1 MAPAESLS
9 PRLKFLNWSGI
20 FFAVLQ
26 SVCSALVALSG
37 LRLLIGIG
45 AFAAASGAMHIA
57 DRMHVPAIRI
67 PMMLLALLGSLSN
80 LVRTVACQEP
90 PPSLRVSLAP
100 EPHHQAEKTLGIY
113 PARDLFT
120 DIAASRRGIRRSLQ
134 DDSITSLDSRS
145 CRNSRGLSAGSATAA
160 VHLLF
165 QTNMQSFAESH
176 RQFKRA
182 VIRGQHQNVARGI
195 QNCRANLTVLPD
207 VARFHRAI
215 RRKRSWSMYSE
226 MCAHHVLAVQLHGIL
241 PQNPFRA
248 GAVVFR

>member
-80 LVRTVACQEP
+80 LFALWRVK
-90 PPSLRVSLAP
+90 SLR
-100 EPHHQAEKTLGIY
+100 
-113 PARDLFT
+113 
-120 DIAASRRGIRRSLQ
+120 RRSASAWRQ
-134 DDSITSLDSRS
+134 SPITKQKKRSEFIQLAISL
-145 CRNSRGLSAGSATAA
+145 LT
-160 VHLLF
+160 LLLLA
-165 QTNMQSFAESH
+165 AESAAH
-176 RQFKRA
+176 YK
-182 VIRGQHQNVARGI
+182 
-195 QNCRANLTVLPD
+195 T
-207 VARFHRAI
+207 FH
-215 RRKRSWSMYSE
+215 
-226 MCAHHVLAVQLHGIL
+226 H
-241 PQNPFRA
+241 F
-248 GAVVFR
+248 